1 MIAGRRSARVAF
13 VAVLALAMFGAF
25 PTASA
30 QQADLNAIQKGF
42 QDHYVGGNY
51 LAAQS
56 EAQKLEQAV
65 KARFGANHANYAV
78 ALNKLAIVIEAQGNY
93 GEAEELHKRALA
105 IRERA
110 LGASHLDV
118 ANSLNNLARVYRKQG
133 RYAEAEE
140 LHKRGLAIMERA
152 LGAQATP
159 TWPRP

>member
-13 VAVLALAMFGAF
+13 VAMLALAMFGAF

-42 QDHYVGGNY
+42 QDNYARGNY

-56 EAQKLEQAV
+56 EAQKLEHAV

-78 ALNKLAIVIEAQGNY
+78 ALNNLAVVYQAQGQY
-93 GEAEELHKRALA
+93 GEAEGLFKRALA
-105 IRERA
+105 IREQA

-118 ANSLNNLARVYRKQG
+118 ARTLNNLAVVYHDQG
-133 RYAEAEE
+133 SV
-140 LHKRGLAIMERA
+140 
-152 LGAQATP
+152 
-159 TWPRP
+159 